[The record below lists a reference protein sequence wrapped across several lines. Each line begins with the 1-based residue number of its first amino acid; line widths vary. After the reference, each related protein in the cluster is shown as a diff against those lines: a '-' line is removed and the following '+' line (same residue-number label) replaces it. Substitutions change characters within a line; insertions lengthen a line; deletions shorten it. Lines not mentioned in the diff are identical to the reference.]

1 MVSGGG
7 PESRGQMPPVRKG
20 GERITIAETS
30 KSSEMER
37 GAPEE
42 QMATHER
49 GNSDE
54 EDTV

>member
-1 MVSGGG
+1 MSGGG
-7 PESRGQMPPVRKG
+7 SESRVQMRPVRKG
-20 GERITIAETS
+20 GERITIVETS
-30 KSSEMER
+30 KRSKIER

-49 GNSDE
+49 GNNSE

>member
-1 MVSGGG
+1 MMSGGG
-7 PESRGQMPPVRKG
+7 SESRVQMRPVRKG
-20 GERITIAETS
+20 GERITIVETS
-30 KSSEMER
+30 KRSKIER

-49 GNSDE
+49 GNNSE